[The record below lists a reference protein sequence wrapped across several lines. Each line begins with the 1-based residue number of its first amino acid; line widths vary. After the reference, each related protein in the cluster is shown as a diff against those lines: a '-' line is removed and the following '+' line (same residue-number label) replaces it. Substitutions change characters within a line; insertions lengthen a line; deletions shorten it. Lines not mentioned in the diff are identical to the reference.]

1 MQADI
6 AVWRKQISIAHL
18 DICITCDALD
28 CIRGISALTALFP
41 VSDRSIPGMIFS
53 INSLDGLI
61 KLSLAGTLLW
71 QGKDA
76 GEVVAAF
83 EYALYNRV
91 VGALYPSLISLH
103 ASTVS
108 TGDTCVTCAGIS
120 GAGKSSLCTEA
131 LLQGASYLSDEF
143 TLLDETGCITP
154 FPRPLQWG
162 SEEHPAFSHEMML
175 ASGLFK
181 KDSYSFPD
189 REGNT
194 VTSLLWH
201 PERLTNT
208 SRPMRIV
215 LFPRY
220 DATASVTTLA
230 ELRRSQGMMELA
242 THVHHPLPPAD
253 RIRLLHAWVPAQTVF
268 YRLVFSDAHAA
279 WKQVKALHVRNLK
292 ATGTPNKATA
302 AQAMNAI

>member
-1 MQADI
+1 MSAGYI
-6 AVWRKQISIAHL
+6 PVWRKRISIAHL
-18 DICITCDALD
+18 DICIECHAPC
-28 CIRGISALTALFP
+28 CIHGISALTALFP
-41 VSDRSIPGMIFS
+41 TGGGSVPDMMFS
-53 INSLDGLI
+53 IRASDGLI
-61 KLSLAGTLLW
+61 ELSLADALLW

-83 EYALYNRV
+83 EHALYSGV
-91 VGALYPSLISLH
+91 VDALHPPLISLH

-108 TGDTCVTCAGIS
+108 TGNACVTCAGIS

-143 TLLDETGCITP
+143 TLLDETGYITP

-162 SEEHPAFSHEMML
+162 GEEHPAFSHDAML

-194 VTSLLWH
+194 VTSLLWQ
-201 PERLTNT
+201 PERLTST
-208 SRPMRIV
+208 SRSMRIV

-220 DATASVTTLA
+220 DATAPVTTLA
-230 ELRRSQGMMELA
+230 ELRRSQGVMELA
-242 THVHHPLPPAD
+242 THVHHPLPLAD
-253 RIRLLHAWVPAQTVF
+253 RIHLLHTWIPARTAF
-268 YRLVFSDAHAA
+268 YRLAFSNVHAA
-279 WKQVKALHVRNLK
+279 WKQVEALI
-292 ATGTPNKATA
+292 A
-302 AQAMNAI
+302 

>member
-1 MQADI
+1 MQADTT
-6 AVWRKQISIAHL
+6 VWRKQISIAHL
-18 DICITCDALD
+18 DICIECHAPD

-41 VSDRSIPGMIFS
+41 ASDSSVPDMFFS
-53 INSLDGLI
+53 INSSDGLI
-61 KLSLAGTLLW
+61 KLSLAGALLW

-83 EYALYNRV
+83 EYELYNMV
-91 VGALYPSLISLH
+91 VGALYPALISLH
-103 ASTVS
+103 ASTVR
-108 TGDTCVTCAGIS
+108 TGDACVTCAGIS

-131 LLQGASYLSDEF
+131 LLQGASYFSDEF

-162 SEEHPAFSHEMML
+162 GEKHPAFSHEMML

-181 KDSYSFPD
+181 KDSYSFPG
-189 REGNT
+189 EGGNT

-201 PERLTNT
+201 PERLTRT
-208 SRPMRIV
+208 PRPMHIV

-230 ELRRSQGMMELA
+230 ELRRSQGVMELA

-253 RIRLLHAWVPAQTVF
+253 RIRLLHAWVPAHAAF
-268 YRLVFSDAHAA
+268 YRLTFSDVHAA
-279 WKQVKALHVRNLK
+279 WKQVSLLQNS
-292 ATGTPNKATA
+292 
-302 AQAMNAI
+302 